1 MKLPITVLCIS
12 LTYNILAQD
21 LTAKNNTYFF
31 LGLGVPLVKVK
42 DLAHSPLTYR
52 GIAPTLRVGYES
64 NTTGYLSRISFSASF
79 GSANPKSKPKAERTL
94 SSLMMTNVQ
103 FNFAYYKQLG
113 TFSTEGDNSYL
124 GGNFSFYLDMRDYNL
139 PSNNLTGYMINT
151 SLNVG
156 GFYQNKM
163 SDKWRLN
170 YEAYTPLLTYSL
182 RPNYIG
188 MLPLKGEDFSP
199 KKILSTGRFATFDK
213 FFRFYNRFAFDQ
225 QIKTYRSR
233 RLSYFWDYHWNAIS
247 KPIKSVTGG
256 VGYESF
262 FKM

>member
-1 MKLPITVLCIS
+1 MKLPLTVLCIC
-12 LTYNILAQD
+12 LTYNAIAQD
-21 LTAKNNTYFF
+21 LSGNNNTYFF

-52 GIAPTLRVGYES
+52 GITPTLRVGYES
-64 NTTGYLSRISFSASF
+64 NTTRYLSRISFSASF
-79 GSANPKSKPKAERTL
+79 GSAHPKSKPKAERTL
-94 SSLMMTNVQ
+94 SALMMTNVQ
-103 FNFAYYKQLG
+103 INFAYYKRLG
-113 TFSTEGDNSYL
+113 TFSTEGGNSYL
-124 GGNFSFYLDMRDYNL
+124 GGNFSFYFDMRDYNL
-139 PSNNLTGYMINT
+139 PSNNLTGYMVNT

-156 GFYQNKM
+156 GFYHNKM
-163 SDKWRLN
+163 SDKWRFN

-233 RLSYFWDYHWNAIS
+233 RLSYFWDYHWNVLS
-247 KPIKSVTGG
+247 KPIKTVAGG
-256 VGYESF
+256 GGYESF